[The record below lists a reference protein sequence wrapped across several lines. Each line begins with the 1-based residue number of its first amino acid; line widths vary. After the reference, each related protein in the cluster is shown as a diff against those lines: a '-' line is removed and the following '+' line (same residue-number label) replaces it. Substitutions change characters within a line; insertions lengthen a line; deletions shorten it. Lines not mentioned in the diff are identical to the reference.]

1 MNDDERIIGELVA
14 HGKWSREQVEI
25 GLRAG
30 FRCEY
35 CKLEFY
41 ASPENYKQ
49 WQREHIVP
57 LSKGGTEDFE
67 NLAVACHTC
76 NDCFKGHWDPRKY
89 AGQKATRAE
98 LIAAAQ
104 RYIRER
110 KQLTEQQIAGEKA
123 IIWRS

>member
-1 MNDDERIIGELVA
+1 MNDDEQIVKEMVA
-14 HGKWSREQVEI
+14 KGKWSDEQVRI
-25 GLRAG
+25 GLRAQ

-35 CKLEFY
+35 CGLDFY

-49 WQREHIVP
+49 WEREHIVP
-57 LSKGGTEDFE
+57 LTKGGTESFD
-67 NLAVACHTC
+67 NLAAACRTC
-76 NDCFKGHWDPRKY
+76 NYCFKRSWDPREY
-89 AGQKATRAE
+89 AGENATRPE

-123 IIWRS
+123 IMGIP